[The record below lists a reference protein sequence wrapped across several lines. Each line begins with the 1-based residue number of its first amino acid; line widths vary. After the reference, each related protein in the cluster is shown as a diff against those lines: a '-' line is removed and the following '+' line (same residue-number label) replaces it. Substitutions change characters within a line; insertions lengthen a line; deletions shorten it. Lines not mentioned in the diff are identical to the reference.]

1 VSRSKV
7 APLAGERR
15 QRAVRLDR
23 HGAKPELYVE
33 SEPLARIIAG
43 VVSALVVVGA
53 VLWIREA
60 LARFDVPDVVRP
72 GWFRWMQMSLAVAGI
87 AVTFLYLVHLIR
99 YTLTG
104 LVWRYWRATTIA
116 FAIATTAWTTLWLL
130 DRLVLDGVLA

>member
-1 VSRSKV
+1 MLPSQVSGASGPFGSIAM
-7 APLAGERR
+7 APSPSSMSSPSHWLASLQEWFRR
-15 QRAVRLDR
+15 W
-23 HGAKPELYVE
+23 
-33 SEPLARIIAG
+33 SS
-43 VVSALVVVGA
+43 SAPCSGYGKHLP
-53 VLWIREA
+53 
-60 LARFDVPDVVRP
+60 RFDVPDVVRP

-104 LVWRYWRATTIA
+104 LVWRHWRATTIA